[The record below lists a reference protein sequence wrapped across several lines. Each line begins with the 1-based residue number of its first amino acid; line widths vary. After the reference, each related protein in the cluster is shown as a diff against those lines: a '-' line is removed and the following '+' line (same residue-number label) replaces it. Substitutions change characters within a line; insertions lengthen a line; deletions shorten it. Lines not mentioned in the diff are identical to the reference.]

1 VARAERVVA
10 NTRELDPG
18 RRAGLAEAMMSL
30 HETYRAW
37 LSDRAIEADPAQ
49 AAAAGR
55 LDALARALRKWHRR
69 SGIAALVRG
78 TEPAPKGFYIYGP
91 VGRGKTM
98 LMDLFFQT
106 TTFRPKRR
114 VHFHEFMG
122 QVHDRIA
129 QARKEVPGDP
139 IPQVASAIAAA
150 TALLCLDEFHVTDI
164 ADAMILGR
172 LFKALFE
179 AQVVVV
185 ATSNVPP
192 DELYKN
198 GLNRQLFL
206 PFIALIEQH
215 MAVYELQAAK
225 DFRLEKL
232 SGKALYFTP
241 RDDKAKAEMA
251 RLWNELT
258 GNQPGGPMDLDVK
271 GRNVRVPQ
279 ASMGMARFAFS
290 DLCEQPLGT
299 IDFVHIAHT
308 FHTVMIDDIP
318 VLQPAQ
324 RNVARRFVNL
334 IDTLYDA
341 RVCLIA
347 SAAAEPQ
354 ALYPQG
360 DVHFLFERTVSRL
373 TEMRS
378 EGYLAGRS
386 ERLSAR
392 LPVA

>member
-1 VARAERVVA
+1 
-10 NTRELDPG
+10 
-18 RRAGLAEAMMSL
+18 
-30 HETYRAW
+30 
-37 LSDRAIEADPAQ
+37 
-49 AAAAGR
+49 
-55 LDALARALRKWHRR
+55 
-69 SGIAALVRG
+69 
-78 TEPAPKGFYIYGP
+78 
-91 VGRGKTM
+91 
-98 LMDLFFQT
+98 
-106 TTFRPKRR
+106 
-114 VHFHEFMG
+114 
-122 QVHDRIA
+122 
-129 QARKEVPGDP
+129 
-139 IPQVASAIAAA
+139 
-150 TALLCLDEFHVTDI
+150 
-164 ADAMILGR
+164 
-172 LFKALFE
+172 
-179 AQVVVV
+179 
-185 ATSNVPP
+185 
-192 DELYKN
+192 
-198 GLNRQLFL
+198 
-206 PFIALIEQH
+206 
-215 MAVYELQAAK
+215 
-225 DFRLEKL
+225 
-232 SGKALYFTP
+232 
-241 RDDKAKAEMA
+241 
-251 RLWNELT
+251 
-258 GNQPGGPMDLDVK
+258 MDLDVK

>member
-1 VARAERVVA
+1 MIS
-10 NTRELDPG
+10 L
-18 RRAGLAEAMMSL
+18 LEA
-30 HETYRAW
+30 YRAW
-37 LSDRAIEADPAQ
+37 LSAHALEADLAQ

-55 LDALARALRKWHRR
+55 LDVLARALRRWHRR
-69 SGIAALVRG
+69 SGLAALVRG
-78 TEPAPKGFYIYGP
+78 TEPAPKGLYICGP

-114 VHFHEFMG
+114 IHFHEFMG
-122 QVHDRIA
+122 QVHDRIGR
-129 QARKEVPGDP
+129 ARKEIPGDP
-139 IPQVASAIAAA
+139 IPQVASEIAAEIS
-150 TALLCLDEFHVTDI
+150 LLCLDELHVTDI

-172 LFKALFE
+172 LFSALFE
-179 AQVVVV
+179 AQVVIV

-192 DELYKN
+192 DALYKN

-206 PFIALIEQH
+206 PFIALLEYH
-215 MAVYELQAAK
+215 MEIYELRAAK

-232 SGKALYFTP
+232 SGKPLYFTP
-241 RDDKAKAEMA
+241 PDDKAKAEMD
-251 RLWNELT
+251 RLWHELT
-258 GNQPGGPMDLDVK
+258 GNQPGAPMDLDVK
-271 GRNVRVPQ
+271 GRKIRIPK
-279 ASMGMARFAFS
+279 ASMGMARFAFT

-299 IDFVHIAHT
+299 IDFVQIAHT

-360 DVHFLFERTVSRL
+360 DVHFLFERTASRL
-373 TEMRS
+373 AEMRS
-378 EGYLAGRS
+378 EGYLASRG
-386 ERLSAR
+386 ERTAHA
-392 LPVA
+392 PVASA